1 MSKVTLRERLFEL
14 LRKHKAF
21 LQDGERLIFEKNGMK
36 IVLFNNGEE
45 LLLYEEPD
53 ILSQKKET
61 MKNNTLDSDFKKIDD
76 FFDSL
81 TIEQFEDMLEKAK
94 H

>member
-14 LRKHKAF
+14 LRKPEVF

-53 ILSQKKET
+53 ILFQKEET
-61 MKNNTLDSDFKKIDD
+61 MKDNTLDSDLKK
-76 FFDSL
+76 L
-81 TIEQFEDMLEKAK
+81 TIFLTV
-94 H
+94 